1 MVQTKLRLL
10 RTSQRRVEYFM
21 SKAIIIGGGVIGLF
35 SAYYLNKLGWEVD
48 VLEQGDLSDNCSF
61 GNAGMIT
68 PSHFVPLASPGI
80 VEQGIRWMFSSKS
93 PFYVKPSL
101 NPELIGWGLKFLK
114 SATKKH
120 AEHSAGGL
128 RDISLLSKSL
138 YHEFEKDTSIDFGL
152 TDNGILM
159 LFKSAKVE
167 EEELHMVEK
176 ATNLGLDAQYLSA
189 DECHKLQPDIELDI
203 LGAVHYRC
211 DAHMYPNNLM
221 KGLVKYLE
229 AKGVHIHRNTKVV
242 KINHDTD
249 KISSV
254 NTDDKEFTGD
264 AYLVSG
270 GSWSPGIAKLAGLN
284 VPLMPGKGYSFMV
297 NDPVKPMTIP
307 FILCEARVAI
317 TPMNGSIRFGGT
329 MEIGKINKQ
338 VNMNRVKGIV
348 ESVPKYLPNFKLEV
362 PPQKDIWFGFRPVSP
377 DGLPYI
383 GMSNKFKNLA
393 IATGHAMI
401 GLALG
406 PATGKLISE
415 VIIGDKTSMDI
426 SLFSPV
432 RYQ

>member
-1 MVQTKLRLL
+1 
-10 RTSQRRVEYFM
+10 M

-35 SAYYLNKLGWEVD
+35 SAYYLHKSGWEVD
-48 VLEQGDLSDNCSF
+48 VLEQGDLTDNCSF

-80 VEQGIRWMFSSKS
+80 VEQGIRWMFNSKS
-93 PFYVKPSL
+93 PFYVKPSV
-101 NPELIGWGLKFLK
+101 NPDLIRWGLKFVK

-128 RDISLLSKSL
+128 RDISLLSKEL
-138 YHEFEKDTSIDFGL
+138 YHEFEKDADFDFGL

-159 LFKSAKVE
+159 LFKSPKVQ
-167 EEELHMVEK
+167 EEELHLIEK
-176 ATNLGLDAQYLSA
+176 AVNLGLDVQYLTPG
-189 DECHKLQPDIELDI
+189 ECQKLQPDIELDI

-211 DAHMYPNNLM
+211 DAHMYPNKLM

-229 AKGVHIHRNTKVV
+229 AEGVNIHRNTEVIR
-242 KINHDTD
+242 INHDANKITSVSTRD
-249 KISSV
+249 K
-254 NTDDKEFTGD
+254 DFTGD
-264 AYLVSG
+264 AYLISG

-284 VPLMPGKGYSFMV
+284 LPLMPGKGYSFMTH
-297 NDPVKPMTIP
+297 NPVKKMTIP

-338 VNMNRVKGIV
+338 ININRVKGIV
-348 ESVPKYLPNFKLEV
+348 ESVPKYLPDFKLSV
-362 PPQKDIWFGFRPVSP
+362 PEDKDIWFGFRPCSP

-383 GMSNKFKNLA
+383 GMSGKYKNLA

-406 PATGKLISE
+406 PATGKLIAE
-415 VIIGDKTSMDI
+415 AFNGEKASMDI
-426 SLFSPV
+426 GLFSPG

>member
-1 MVQTKLRLL
+1 
-10 RTSQRRVEYFM
+10 M

-35 SAYYLNKLGWEVD
+35 SAYYLHKSGWEVD
-48 VLEQGDLSDNCSF
+48 ILEQGDLSDNCSF

-68 PSHFVPLASPGI
+68 PSHFVPLAAPGM
-80 VEQGIRWMFSSKS
+80 VEQGIRWMFNSKS

-120 AEHSAGGL
+120 ADRSAGGL
-128 RDISLLSKSL
+128 RDISLLSKAL
-138 YHEFEKDTSIDFGL
+138 YHEFEKDSGIDFGL
-152 TDNGILM
+152 TDKGILM

-176 ATNLGLDAQYLSA
+176 ATTLGLDAQYLSA
-189 DECHKLQPDIELDI
+189 DECRKLQPDIELDI

-221 KGLVKYLE
+221 RGLVKHLE
-229 AKGVHIHRNTKVV
+229 AKGVCIHRNTKVV
-242 KINHDTD
+242 KINHDAN
-249 KISSV
+249 KILSV
-254 NTDDKEFTGD
+254 NTNNKEFAGD
-264 AYLVSG
+264 AYIVSG
-270 GSWSPGIAKLAGLN
+270 GSWSPGVAKLAGLN
-284 VPLMPGKGYSFMV
+284 LPLMPGKGYSFMV
-297 NDPVKPMTIP
+297 NDPIKPMTIP
-307 FILCEARVAI
+307 FILCEARVAV

-329 MEIGKINKQ
+329 MEIGKINKDIN
-338 VNMNRVKGIV
+338 VNRVKGIV
-348 ESVPKYLPNFKLEV
+348 VSVPKYLPDFKLKAPEE
-362 PPQKDIWFGFRPVSP
+362 KDIWFGFRPVSP

-383 GMSNKFKNLA
+383 GMSGKFKNLA

-415 VIIGDKTSMDI
+415 AIVGEKTSMNI
-426 SLFSPV
+426 GLFSPG
-432 RYQ
+432 RY

>member
-1 MVQTKLRLL
+1 
-10 RTSQRRVEYFM
+10 M

-35 SAYYLNKLGWEVD
+35 SAYYLHKSGWEVD

-68 PSHFVPLASPGI
+68 PSHFVPLASPGMI
-80 VEQGIRWMFSSKS
+80 EQGIRWMFNSKS

-101 NPELIGWGLKFLK
+101 NAELIGWGLKFVK

-120 AEHSAGGL
+120 IERSAGGL
-128 RDISLLSKSL
+128 RDISLLSREL
-138 YHEFEKDTSIDFGL
+138 YHEFAKDAAYDFGL

-159 LFKSAKVE
+159 LFKSPKVKE
-167 EEELHMVEK
+167 EEMHMVEK
-176 ATNLGLDAQYLSA
+176 AVNLGLDAQYLTPE
-189 DECHKLQPDIELDI
+189 ECQKLQPNIELDI

-211 DAHMYPNNLM
+211 DSHMYPNQMM

-229 AKGVHIHRNTKVV
+229 TEGVRIHRNTEVV
-242 KINHDTD
+242 KINHDAGKVTSLST
-249 KISSV
+249 K
-254 NTDDKEFTGD
+254 DKEFTGD
-264 AYLVSG
+264 AFLISG

-297 NDPVKPMTIP
+297 HNPVKPMTVP
-307 FILCEARVAI
+307 SILCEARVAI
-317 TPMNGSIRFGGT
+317 TPMNSSIRFGGT

-338 VNMNRVKGIV
+338 ININRVKGIV
-348 ESVPKYLPNFKLEV
+348 ESVPKYFPDFKLPV
-362 PPQKDIWFGFRPVSP
+362 PEQKDIWFGFRPVSP

-383 GMSNKFKNLA
+383 GMSGKFKNLA

-406 PATGKLISE
+406 PATGKLIAE
-415 VIIGDKTSMDI
+415 GFNEEKKSMDI
-426 SLFSPV
+426 GLFSPG
-432 RYQ
+432 RFQ